1 MAVVVTKLQV
11 ILPEVLSLS
20 RKILAHKKATFNPK
34 AFTKFIRKTGER
46 METRFLVA
54 LSLYALRT
62 KDSETLPQNFSPV
75 ELIMT

>member
-54 LSLYALRT
+54 LRT